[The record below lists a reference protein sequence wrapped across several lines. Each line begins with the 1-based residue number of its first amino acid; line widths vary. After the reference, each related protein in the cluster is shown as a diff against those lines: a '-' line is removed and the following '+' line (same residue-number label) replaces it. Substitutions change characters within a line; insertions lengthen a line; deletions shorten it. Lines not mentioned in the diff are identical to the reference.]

1 MKIKLQRCGEYAIFA
16 VPLHIQNDIEMGR
29 KILHVEF
36 NKAID
41 GERHYYFGS
50 KAAIFQRFTAEQVGI
65 TYYSLKNI
73 SITKEEPYVNRQ
85 CTIRQGELIASET
98 KTKEGKL

>member
-1 MKIKLQRCGEYAIFA
+1 
-16 VPLHIQNDIEMGR
+16 MGR

-36 NKAID
+36 REPID

-50 KAAIFQRFTAEQVGI
+50 KAAIFQRFSAEQVGI

-73 SITKEEPYVNRQ
+73 GITKDEPYVNRN

-98 KTKEGKL
+98 KTNEGK

>member
-1 MKIKLQRCGEYAIFA
+1 
-16 VPLHIQNDIEMGR
+16 MGR

-36 NKAID
+36 REPID

-50 KAAIFQRFTAEQVGI
+50 KAAIFQRFSAEQVGI

-73 SITKEEPYVNRQ
+73 GITKDEPYVNRN

-98 KTKEGKL
+98 KTKEDK

>member
-1 MKIKLQRCGEYAIFA
+1 
-16 VPLHIQNDIEMGR
+16 MGR

-36 NKAID
+36 RNTID

-73 SITKEEPYVNRQ
+73 RITKDEPYVNRQ

-98 KTKEGKL
+98 KTREDKS

>member
-1 MKIKLQRCGEYAIFA
+1 
-16 VPLHIQNDIEMGR
+16 MGR
-29 KILHVEF
+29 KILHVELR
-36 NKAID
+36 NPID

-73 SITKEEPYVNRQ
+73 SITKEEPYVNRH

-98 KTKEGKL
+98 KTTKTKEGK

>member
-1 MKIKLQRCGEYAIFA
+1 
-16 VPLHIQNDIEMGR
+16 MGR
-29 KILHVEF
+29 KILHVELR
-36 NKAID
+36 NSID

-50 KAAIFQRFTAEQVGI
+50 KAAIFQRFTSEQVGI

-73 SITKEEPYVNRQ
+73 CITKDKPYVNRQ

-98 KTKEGKL
+98 KTREDKS

>member
-1 MKIKLQRCGEYAIFA
+1 
-16 VPLHIQNDIEMGR
+16 MGR

-36 NKAID
+36 REPID

-50 KAAIFQRFTAEQVGI
+50 KVAIFQRFSAEQVGI

-73 SITKEEPYVNRQ
+73 GITKDEPYVNRN
-85 CTIRQGELIASET
+85 CTIRQGEFIASET
-98 KTKEGKL
+98 KTKEGK

>member
-1 MKIKLQRCGEYAIFA
+1 MR
-16 VPLHIQNDIEMGR
+16 R

-36 NKAID
+36 REPID

-50 KAAIFQRFTAEQVGI
+50 KAAIFQRFSAEQVGI

-73 SITKEEPYVNRQ
+73 GITKDEPYVNRN

-98 KTKEGKL
+98 KTKEGK

>member
-1 MKIKLQRCGEYAIFA
+1 
-16 VPLHIQNDIEMGR
+16 MGR

-36 NKAID
+36 RNPID
-41 GERHYYFGS
+41 GERHHYFGS

-73 SITKEEPYVNRQ
+73 RITKDEPYVNRQ

-98 KTKEGKL
+98 KTREDKS